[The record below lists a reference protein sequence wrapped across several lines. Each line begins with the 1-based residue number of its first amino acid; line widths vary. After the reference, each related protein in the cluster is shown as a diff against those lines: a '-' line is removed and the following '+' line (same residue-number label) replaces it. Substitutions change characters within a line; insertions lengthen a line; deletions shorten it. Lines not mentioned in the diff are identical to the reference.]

1 MQSFRNFIRGP
12 VGMVLLVLFMV
23 PFVITGFYGYFQSG
37 GDADVVAK
45 VEGTPLYGRQ
55 LNERVQQM
63 RQQIRQQS
71 PDVDPRLLESFI
83 TPEMVLEGLI
93 SNELV
98 AFEARNAGLIVSDDM
113 AARLVYQVPQFRD
126 DNDQF
131 SAEMFERF
139 VRSQGQTQNSF
150 IRNLRHELLLNQVR
164 SGIED
169 TDFALPAEVNEQRR
183 LAEQHRDIRYVRK
196 AVAEIGAAYS
206 VSEEEIS
213 QWYEANQA
221 SFMRP
226 EMLQLSYLVVDP
238 AAADSS
244 IEISDAQI
252 DAEYEVRRA
261 AMEQVAARAERRR
274 AAHLL
279 VSINDERSQAQ
290 AEQRIAS
297 LQDRLNMGE
306 DFAAVAKE
314 ASDDASTAAAGGELG
329 PVGRG
334 DLPESMEQAL
344 FALSEGEVSA
354 PVRTESGYHLVKL
367 LAVQSRELPTM
378 SDSRDSIVRDLR
390 RRAAEMKTIE
400 MTDQLE
406 ELAFQHSDLQSPAE
420 TLGLTI
426 QTTDWLTLANP
437 TGLLSEAA
445 VREAVMSPALRD
457 QGLNSD
463 LIQLADGRSLVV
475 RIAATQPAE
484 PMPLA
489 EVSSRIRSAIQRE
502 KALADIDALSEESR
516 QALAAGADINAL
528 AALMGAAVRE
538 QNDLLRTDATPSAE
552 VVAAAFRAA
561 RPVDGSASTEVIR
574 LANGDLVAISVVAV
588 RDGNTELDEAE
599 QRAALAELASVEGAR
614 SMRQTLMLLRDS
626 ASVDVYQKRLNPTDL
641 D

>member
-12 VGMVLLVLFMV
+12 MGIVLLVLMII

-37 GDADVVAK
+37 GDADVVAE
-45 VEGTPLYGRQ
+45 VEGASVSGRQ

-63 RQQIRQQS
+63 RQQVRQQS
-71 PDVDPRLLESFI
+71 PDIDPRLLESFI

-93 SNELV
+93 ANELV
-98 AFEARNAGLIVSDDM
+98 AFEARNAGLAVSDDM

-131 SAEMFERF
+131 SADMFERF
-139 VRSQGQTQNSF
+139 VRSQGMTQKSF
-150 IRNLRHELLLNQVR
+150 ILNLRHELLLNQVR

-169 TDFALPAEVNEQRR
+169 TGFALPAEVSEQRR

-196 AVAEIGAAYS
+196 AVAEVGAAHS
-206 VSEEEIS
+206 VSEQEIS
-213 QWYEANQA
+213 EWYEANQA

-226 EMLQLSYLVVDP
+226 EMLRLSYLLVDP
-238 AAADSS
+238 AAADAS
-244 IEISDAQI
+244 IEITDEQI

-279 VSINDERSQAQ
+279 VSINDDRSQAL

-306 DFAAVAKE
+306 DFAALAKE
-314 ASDDASTAAAGGELG
+314 ASDDASTASAGGELG

-344 FALSEGEVSA
+344 FALSQGEVSA
-354 PVRTESGYHLVKL
+354 PVRTDSGYHLVKL

-378 SDSRDSIVRDLR
+378 SDSRDDIVRDLR
-390 RRAAEMKTIE
+390 RRAAEVKTIE
-400 MTDQLE
+400 MADRLE
-406 ELAFQHSDLQSPAE
+406 ELAFQHSDLQTPAE

-426 QTTDWLTLANP
+426 QTTDWLSLANP
-437 TGLLSEAA
+437 TGLLGEAA
-445 VREAVMSPALRD
+445 VREAAMSPTLRN

-475 RIAATQPAE
+475 RIADTKPAE

-502 KALADIDALSEESR
+502 KALADIDALSEEGR
-516 QALAAGADINAL
+516 QAVATGADLNTL
-528 AALMGAAVRE
+528 AGLMGAAVRE
-538 QNDLLRTDATPSAE
+538 QDDLTRNDATPSAE

-561 RPVDGSASTEVIR
+561 RPVAGDASIEVLR
-574 LANGDLVAISVVAV
+574 LANGDLVAVSVVAV
-588 RDGNTELDEAE
+588 RDGGAELDEAE
-599 QRAALAELASVEGAR
+599 QRAALAELGAVEGAR
-614 SMRQTLMLLRDS
+614 SLRQTLMMLRET
-626 ASVDVYQKRLNPTDL
+626 ASVDVYRKRLNPTEL